1 MKIAYF
7 DCFSGVSGDMTLGAL
22 VDAGLALEDLKKSL
36 SGLSIKGFALKART
50 VHKADLKATKVD
62 VLIDS
67 TPSSAPGRLRT
78 LPDLERVIRSS
89 RLGESLRQ
97 KGLKVLKRLI
107 QAEAK
112 SHGVPANRLKL
123 HGMDPVDTLVDIMG
137 TVVGLHLLGI
147 QRVLCSPIH
156 VGSGLKGLRPATVEL
171 LKGAPIYASGTP
183 HELATPTGA
192 ALMTSLAEEFS
203 PVPSLILRGV
213 GYGAGTLDIS
223 QGPNL
228 LRVLIGESA
237 ATPQSYETD
246 RVLEL
251 ETNIDDL
258 SPQIYEHLMEGL
270 LAAGAL
276 DVYLTPI
283 LMKKGRPATK
293 VSILCHSDHSDRILT
308 ILFQETTTLGVRIH
322 EAVRAKL
329 FRMNRTLSTRFGKVR
344 VKLVL
349 REATKWDATPEYE
362 DCREI
367 ARRTGLPL
375 RTVLDKIKQDIK
387 SAAHKWKKES

>member
-1 MKIAYF
+1 MELMKIAYF
-7 DCFSGVSGDMTLGAL
+7 DCFSGVSGDMILGAL
-22 VDAGLALEDLKKSL
+22 VDAGLDLEDLKKSL
-36 SGLSIKGFALKART
+36 SGLTIKGYTLKART

-67 TPSSAPGRLRT
+67 TPSNLKT
-78 LPDLERVIRSS
+78 LSDLERVIQRS
-89 RLGESLRQ
+89 RLGESVRQ
-97 KGLKVLKRLI
+97 NGLKILKRLI

-112 SHGVPANRLKL
+112 SHGVPASRLRL

-156 VGSGLKGLRPATVEL
+156 VGSGLKGLSPATAEL
-171 LKGAPIYASGTP
+171 LKGAPIYASGIP

-192 ALMTSLAEEFS
+192 AIMTTLVEEFS
-203 PVPSLILRGV
+203 PVPLLVLRGA
-213 GYGAGTLDIS
+213 GYGAGTLDIP

-228 LRVLIGESA
+228 LRVLIGEPR
-237 ATPQSYETD
+237 TMPQNYETD
-246 RVLEL
+246 RVIEI

-258 SPQIYEHLMEGL
+258 SPQIYEHLMERL

-293 VSILCHSDHSDRILT
+293 VSVLSHSAHADKISTL
-308 ILFQETTTLGVRIH
+308 LFQETTTLGVRIH
-322 EAVRAKL
+322 EATRAKL
-329 FRMNRTLSTRFGKVR
+329 FRMDRTLSTRFGKVR
-344 VKLVL
+344 VKLVQ
-349 REATKWDATPEYE
+349 REAGRWDAVPEYE
-362 DCREI
+362 DCKEI
-367 ARRTGLPL
+367 ARQAGLPL
-375 RTVLDKIKQDIK
+375 RTVLEKIKQDIK
-387 SAAHKWKKES
+387 GTVHKWKRES

>member
-7 DCFSGVSGDMTLGAL
+7 DCFSGVSGDMILGAL
-22 VDAGLALEDLKKSL
+22 VDAGLDLEGLKKSL
-36 SGLSIKGFALKART
+36 SGLAIKGYTLKART
-50 VHKADLKATKVD
+50 VHKADLKATKID
-62 VLIDS
+62 VFTDS
-67 TPSSAPGRLRT
+67 TPSNLKT
-78 LPDLERVIRSS
+78 LSDLERVIRRS

-97 KGLKVLKRLI
+97 KSLKVLKRLI

-112 SHGVPANRLKL
+112 SHGVPANRLRL

-156 VGSGLKGLRPATVEL
+156 VGSGLKGLSPATAEL
-171 LKGAPIYASGTP
+171 LEGAPIYASGIP

-192 ALMTSLAEEFS
+192 AIMTTLVEEFS
-203 PVPSLILRGV
+203 PVPLLVLREV
-213 GYGAGTLDIS
+213 GYGAGTLDIP

-228 LRVLIGESA
+228 LRVLIGEPR
-237 ATPQSYETD
+237 TMPQNYETD
-246 RVLEL
+246 QVIEI

-258 SPQIYEHLMEGL
+258 SPQIYEHLMERL

-293 VSILCHSDHSDRILT
+293 VSVLSHSAHADKISTL
-308 ILFQETTTLGVRIH
+308 LFQETTTLGVRIH
-322 EAVRAKL
+322 EATRAKL
-329 FRMNRTLSTRFGKVR
+329 FRMDRTLSTRFGKVR
-344 VKLVL
+344 VKLVQ
-349 REATKWDATPEYE
+349 REAGRWDAAPEYE
-362 DCREI
+362 DCKEI

-375 RTVLDKIKQDIK
+375 RTVLEKIKQDIK
-387 SAAHKWKKES
+387 GTVHKRKRES